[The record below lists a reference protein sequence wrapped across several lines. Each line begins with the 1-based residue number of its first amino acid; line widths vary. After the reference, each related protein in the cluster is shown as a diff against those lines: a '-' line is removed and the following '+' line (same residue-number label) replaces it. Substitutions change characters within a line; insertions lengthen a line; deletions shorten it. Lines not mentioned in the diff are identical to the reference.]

1 MPSLR
6 PGFAAHRVQML
17 SDDRQLEIKR
27 DVVIKAYNNF
37 SDLAPPTV
45 LPTVGSPKQYHY
57 RTKITPHFEAAP
69 KKPRSTN
76 TDWLKIGFNEI
87 GKKSTVDIEVRP
99 LPLP

>member
-1 MPSLR
+1 
-6 PGFAAHRVQML
+6 ML
-17 SDDRQLEIKR
+17 LYEKRLEIKR

-57 RTKITPHFEAAP
+57 CTKITPHFEASP
-69 KKPRSTN
+69 KKARSTN

-87 GKKSTVDIEVRP
+87 GKKSTVDIEDRP
-99 LPLP
+99 LLLP